1 MLLTIFDV
9 LPILLTFAGAFT
21 MIYAWKTRRA
31 KQRKAETEAL
41 GRQLN
46 LMAVTDH
53 SLGLTRQL
61 QSFELFERE
70 RSSWFRNGSVSNI
83 LRGEVDGTQVYL
95 FDYSYV
101 VSTGKSSRRITQ
113 TVFFADDKNWYLPD
127 FRLKPETWWH
137 KVLAYIGWE
146 SDVNFEE
153 SKEFSDKFWLNSE
166 FNELI
171 QQKFTPE
178 IRDFLTE
185 QPPVHLEGSNY
196 YLIAYKPNKML
207 STGEAETFFKQ
218 CCDLLVLLK
227 KEGKTQLLDLATI
240 KMTAKEKE
248 AVQRKGE

>member
-1 MLLTIFDV
+1 MLLTIFEV
-9 LPILLTFAGAFT
+9 LPILLTFAAAFT

-46 LMAVTDH
+46 LTAVTDH

-113 TVFFADDKNWYLPD
+113 TVFFADDKNWYLPN

-185 QPPVHLEGSNY
+185 QPPVYLEGSNY

-207 STGEAETFFKQ
+207 SPNEAETFYKQ

-227 KEGKTQLLDLATI
+227 KESKTQLLDLATI

-248 AVQRKGE
+248 AVPRKDE